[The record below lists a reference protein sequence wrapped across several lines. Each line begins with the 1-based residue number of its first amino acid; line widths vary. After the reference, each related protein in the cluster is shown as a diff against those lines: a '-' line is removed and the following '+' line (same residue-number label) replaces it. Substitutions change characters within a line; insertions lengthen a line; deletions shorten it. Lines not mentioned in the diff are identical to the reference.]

1 MKGNVLG
8 ALLVSVC
15 LTGQSFGAGLM
26 DRMLGNGCGCD
37 SCEASC
43 CCEKSCG
50 CPDDCCGDDACCEPA
65 CGCEDTCC
73 DNGCG
78 RRCCILDRLFGGRKH
93 SCCEASCGCDDGCC
107 GDDACCEEA
116 SCGCPDDCCEDA
128 CCDNGCG
135 KRRCCLLGLFSRKNK
150 CCEAS
155 CGCDDGCCGD
165 DACCEEASCGC
176 PDDCC
181 ADSCCDNGCGKRRC
195 CLLGRLFGRKHN
207 CCEAS
212 CGCNDDCCEA
222 SCGCASNG
230 GCSSCAP
237 AADAPAGGEASPIP
251 PAPVADPA
259 AKVGMPR
266 KVVSASFVR

>member
-50 CPDDCCGDDACCEPA
+50 CPDDCCGNDACCEA
-65 CGCEDTCC
+65 SCGCEDTCC

-78 RRCCILDRLFGGRKH
+78 RRCCILDRLFGGRHKH
-93 SCCEASCGCDDGCC
+93 SCCEAACGCDDGCC

-116 SCGCPDDCCEDA
+116 SCGCPDDCCED
-128 CCDNGCG
+128 
-135 KRRCCLLGLFSRKNK
+135 
-150 CCEAS
+150 
-155 CGCDDGCCGD
+155 
-165 DACCEEASCGC
+165 
-176 PDDCC
+176 
-181 ADSCCDNGCGKRRC
+181 SCCDNGCGKRRC
-195 CLLGRLFGRKHN
+195 CILGRLFGRKN
-207 CCEAS
+207 SCCEAS
-212 CGCNDDCCEA
+212 CGCEDSCCEA
-222 SCGCASNG
+222 SCGCASG
-230 GCSSCAP
+230 GCNSCAP
-237 AADAPAGGEASPIP
+237 AADAPAGGEAAPMP

-259 AKVGMPR
+259 AKLGQPR